1 MKDDR
6 SDENKYLQGVNMSRR
21 SFINTAALIG
31 MGSALSLSPLAGFAA
46 EATPKKGGVL
56 KLGMSGGNTSDSLDP
71 TLFSDWVPL
80 NQAYMLMNGLVE
92 IDETNQ
98 ATPELLE
105 SWVAKP
111 GAQEWTFKVRQGVTF
126 HNGKTLTVEDI
137 LYSINL
143 HRGDQSRSAIKT
155 QLAAI
160 KELKKS
166 GDNEIT
172 LTLDSG
178 NADLPFLLAD
188 YHLVV
193 VPDGFTDWKHPI
205 GTGGF
210 VFDQYQ
216 PGVRSYFKRNP
227 NYWKPN
233 RAFVD
238 AVEVLVINDATART
252 NALISGQVHA
262 INRVDFKTVDFLK
275 RSPALN
281 IVRAAGGQHFTFLMD
296 CRVAPFNNNDV
307 RTAIKY
313 GIDREKL
320 LATVLRGYGSLG
332 NDHPIP
338 KTDRFFNK
346 SLEQRA
352 YDPDKA
358 KFFLKKAGLSA
369 LPIEL
374 SSSDAAFAGALDAAA
389 LFQGEAAAAG
399 IQVSIKRQPADSYWD
414 DVWMKAP
421 FSMGYWGGRPT
432 ADQMF
437 STAWQSTAKWNDTH
451 WKNDKFDSLLIQAR
465 SLLDEQ
471 KRAEIY
477 GELQSIARDDGGAMI
492 PLFGDYLD
500 AASKKVGGV
509 KPHPLF
515 NFMGGRLAER
525 VWLES

>member
-6 SDENKYLQGVNMSRR
+6 SDVKKYLQGVNMSRR

-105 SWVAKP
+105 SWEAKP

-166 GDNEIT
+166 GENEIT

-281 IVRAAGGQHFTFLMD
+281 IVRAAGG
-296 CRVAPFNNNDV
+296 
-307 RTAIKY
+307 
-313 GIDREKL
+313 
-320 LATVLRGYGSLG
+320 
-332 NDHPIP
+332 
-338 KTDRFFNK
+338 
-346 SLEQRA
+346 
-352 YDPDKA
+352 
-358 KFFLKKAGLSA
+358 
-369 LPIEL
+369 
-374 SSSDAAFAGALDAAA
+374 AAFHL
-389 LFQGEAAAAG
+389 
-399 IQVSIKRQPADSYWD
+399 P
-414 DVWMKAP
+414 
-421 FSMGYWGGRPT
+421 
-432 ADQMF
+432 
-437 STAWQSTAKWNDTH
+437 
-451 WKNDKFDSLLIQAR
+451 
-465 SLLDEQ
+465 
-471 KRAEIY
+471 
-477 GELQSIARDDGGAMI
+477 DGLPGS
-492 PLFGDYLD
+492 P
-500 AASKKVGGV
+500 V
-509 KPHPLF
+509 
-515 NFMGGRLAER
+515 
-525 VWLES
+525 